1 MGVRYSDKDI
11 ADMST
16 EEQNVILSWY
26 FDNHGINPRIMA
38 ACVVGVEWTDD
49 QMRFMQRE
57 VRRNEH
63 IRNME

>member
-1 MGVRYSDKDI
+1 MDVRYSDRDI

-16 EEQNVILSWY
+16 EEQNAILSWY

-38 ACVVGVEWTDD
+38 ACVVDVDWTDE
-49 QMRFMQRE
+49 QMRFMQKE
-57 VRRNEH
+57 VRRYED